1 MVVRDEQTI
10 GGRKRVQNYVSG
22 KLFAHWEANP
32 IHRLQVTNHLDYVR
46 AKWIAVFQL
55 TSKQRARYIVPFRP
69 CLCLKHALERHDNIA
84 GLNILELLLQFRL
97 HMSEHKTS
105 DFNRLILS
113 STKGISGGSR
123 LIIFRLNWNRI
134 V

>member
-1 MVVRDEQTI
+1 MVVRNEWTI

-22 KLFAHWEANP
+22 KLFSHSEDKP

-46 AKWIAVFQL
+46 TKLIVVFQL
-55 TSKQRARYIVPFRP
+55 TSKQRARYIVPFHP
-69 CLCLKHALERHDNIA
+69 CLCLKHALERHDHIV
-84 GLNILELLLQFRL
+84 GLNILELLLQVRL
-97 HMSEHKTS
+97 HMSVHKTA
-105 DFNRLILS
+105 DLNRLILS

-123 LIIFRLNWNRI
+123 FIILWLNWNRI